1 MNAQLEELREEIV
14 SCFSPTPADTQSTLT
29 DVYEAQGFQLQT
41 AIQLQADSENYV
53 LELRGRLAK
62 LTERNAASE
71 VSLHGSYPLEADPS
85 GVYT

>member
-1 MNAQLEELREEIV
+1 M
-14 SCFSPTPADTQSTLT
+14 
-29 DVYEAQGFQLQT
+29 YEAQGVQLKS

-71 VSLHGSYPLEADPS
+71 VSWERHFPHQS
-85 GVYT
+85 

>member
-1 MNAQLEELREEIV
+1 M
-14 SCFSPTPADTQSTLT
+14 
-29 DVYEAQGFQLQT
+29 YEAQGVQLQS

-71 VSLHGSYPLEADPS
+71 VSYKHHVSYGS
-85 GVYT
+85 